1 MLVPLADVS
10 ASFENEVVDRGELPA
25 LLLLVAFGA
34 TFGITRFIT
43 HSIRSERFSWLGN
56 VEAGDTHIHHLVWGI
71 VLLLISGLLA
81 VAVQPP
87 LEVTAIV
94 FGIGAALTLDE
105 FALWLH
111 LDDVYWSEQGRQSI
125 DAVIVFAIVSGFMVL
140 GAYPVSFEDSGTG
153 IEAVIGIVVSLA
165 VGWTFVIVCFMKGK
179 LIWGVLGLYL
189 PPIAIVTAFRL
200 ARPNSW
206 WARNKYA
213 DRPEKLERSRNRYKG
228 EDKVV
233 KPDGHHGLT
242 ATRWTSS
249 SPSSQRCCSRS
260 ARCSS
265 RRRGWT
271 SPMRPR
277 DRARACC
284 CGWRASRSGSRGS
297 PPTRSA
303 SSARPSR

>member
-1 MLVPLADVS
+1 VLVPLADVS
-10 ASFENEVVDRGELPA
+10 ASFDNDVVDTGELPA

-34 TFGITRFIT
+34 TFGITRFVT

-71 VLLLISGLLA
+71 FLLLLSGLLA

-140 GAYPVSFEDSGTG
+140 GVYPISFDDSAPG
-153 IEAVIGIVVSLA
+153 VIGIVSVAASL
-165 VGWTFVIVCFMKGK
+165 VIGWAFVVVCFMKGK

-189 PPIAIVTAFRL
+189 SPIAIVAALRL
-200 ARPNSW
+200 ARPSSW
-206 WARNKYA
+206 WARNRYDEA
-213 DRPEKLERSRNRYKG
+213 KLERSAERYKG
-228 EDKVV
+228 EEKVV
-233 KPDGHHGLT
+233 RPDAMG
-242 ATRWTSS
+242 R
-249 SPSSQRCCSRS
+249 
-260 ARCSS
+260 
-265 RRRGWT
+265 
-271 SPMRPR
+271 
-277 DRARACC
+277 
-284 CGWRASRSGSRGS
+284 
-297 PPTRSA
+297 
-303 SSARPSR
+303 